1 MKKNLVIFKGI
12 PNGLLII
19 LDNEAPFEEIKTNL
33 LEKVKQNKKFFD
45 GANISITFKGR
56 ELKEDEEISLLKI
69 ISKQSGIDISFV
81 NLSSDEELEQKK
93 QDNYKAIEP
102 TDFIKFQDYIL
113 SANNSISQFYKGSLR
128 SGQQINFSGSIII
141 IGDVNPGAKVIA
153 SGNIIVL
160 GKLKGVAHAGS
171 NGDKNCFV
179 VALKLE
185 PSQIIIG
192 DCLASFPTNLE
203 RELLPEYAYVLDNKI
218 IVESLIK

>member
-19 LDNEAPFEEIKTNL
+19 LDNEVPFEEIKTNL

-93 QDNYKAIEP
+93 QEIE
-102 TDFIKFQDYIL
+102 L
-113 SANNSISQFYKGSLR
+113 
-128 SGQQINFSGSIII
+128 
-141 IGDVNPGAKVIA
+141 
-153 SGNIIVL
+153 
-160 GKLKGVAHAGS
+160 
-171 NGDKNCFV
+171 
-179 VALKLE
+179 
-185 PSQIIIG
+185 
-192 DCLASFPTNLE
+192 
-203 RELLPEYAYVLDNKI
+203 
-218 IVESLIK
+218 